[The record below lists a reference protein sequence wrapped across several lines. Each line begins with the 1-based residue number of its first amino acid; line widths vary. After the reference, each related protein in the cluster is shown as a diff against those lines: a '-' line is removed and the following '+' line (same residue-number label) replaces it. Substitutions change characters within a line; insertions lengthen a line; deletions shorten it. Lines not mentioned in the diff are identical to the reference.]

1 MQKRIDLGIVVAV
14 AALSSIGL
22 IMIFSTAGIS
32 TFTRQLTWLA
42 ASIATAVVFSKIS
55 PRLWSTLAPFIYF
68 GVILMLVLLLF
79 TSDSYPKRWFKLGWV
94 NLQPSEFA
102 KFATILFLAS
112 ILAVKKRLKNFSDI
126 LIPLL
131 IVSIPAA
138 LIFIEPDLG
147 AAQIFYPILIL
158 MLYWTGMP
166 GVKLFIFFS
175 PIISAAAS
183 FSIYIWVLYFVGLAI
198 FLYFHKQLSDFI
210 YGLVSNF
217 LAGLSMPIIWNS
229 LKPYQQQRII
239 SFFSPWLDPKGMSW
253 QTIQSKIAIGSGGII
268 GKGFLS
274 GTQKRLEF
282 LPERHTDFVFSCLGE
297 EFGLVGIILTTLV
310 FGYLFYKILILT
322 KETKNKFSSILAS
335 GILAWLSYQTFINIG
350 MTLGLLPVTGVPLP
364 FISYGGSSLLACFM
378 AVGVCMAISKSKF
391 KY

>member
-1 MQKRIDLGIVVAV
+1 
-14 AALSSIGL
+14 
-22 IMIFSTAGIS
+22 
-32 TFTRQLTWLA
+32 
-42 ASIATAVVFSKIS
+42 
-55 PRLWSTLAPFIYF
+55 
-68 GVILMLVLLLF
+68 MLVLLLF
-79 TSDSYPKRWFKLGWV
+79 TSDSYPKRWFKLGWI

-102 KFATILFLAS
+102 KFATILFLATV
-112 ILAVKKRLKNFSDI
+112 LAAKKRLKNFSDI

-183 FSIYIWVLYFVGLAI
+183 FSIYIWVLYFVGLTV
-198 FLYFHKQLSDFI
+198 FLYFHKQLSDFV

-217 LAGLSMPIIWNS
+217 LAGLSTPIIWNS

-274 GTQKRLEF
+274 GTQKRLAF

-335 GILAWLSYQTFINIG
+335 GILAWFSYQTFINIG